1 MRMWNVTPSIMCRQ
15 HLLGE
20 HAETH
25 MFVGAIKR
33 GTSLFGYIHANL
45 FDMATLK
52 ERHETLVKEMESR
65 GMLHMS
71 PLEDITGLSTPIDT
85 KLSLEDLLERCENC
99 RSRYKEGI
107 NGSS

>member
-33 GTSLFGYIHANL
+33 GTSLFGYTSANL
-45 FDMATLK
+45 FDKATLK
-52 ERHETLVKEMESR
+52 ERHEALVKEMESR

-71 PLEDITGLSTPIDT
+71 PLEDVEGPSTPID
-85 KLSLEDLLERCENC
+85 KNLSLEDLLGRCKNC
-99 RSRYKEGI
+99 KDRYEDALKR
-107 NGSS
+107 N